1 MIRQAIAASSA
12 LALVL
17 GAGSAL
23 AAEFE
28 VGVGGDYEVLIG
40 YGSSDVAN
48 LSGEDFD
55 GVDVKT
61 EGGIEFRA
69 KIDLDSGIEIG
80 GVVVLEATTD
90 DEDQID
96 ESYMFIDSA
105 FGMVELGSRVSGAYT
120 MSFAAPDVTFLNIND
135 GQTGDFIPFDGEAG
149 PLLTGSDTGL
159 GTLNSTFIENGGND
173 NAQRFTYFTPRLAGF
188 QLGLSYARD
197 PLEDDN
203 SQVDL
208 NGDELNNIF
217 DVGVNYVAEFDP
229 VTVAVSGRWGIA
241 FNDIP
246 GAENPQI
253 YGAGINLGFAGVT
266 IGGSFA
272 EQNNTELSDGTAFDV
287 GISYETGPWSAS
299 FTYMNGEN
307 LDDENF
313 LLGADEELDQ
323 YLVGVTYNVAEG
335 VDVGIYGAYVDFEE
349 DIGDAGGDGDD
360 VDGFIIGTG
369 IAIGF

>member
-1 MIRQAIAASSA
+1 MKRTIAAGLG
-12 LALVL
+12 LAL
-17 GAGSAL
+17 GSGVAP
-23 AAEFE
+23 AAASEFE
-28 VGVGGDYEVLIG
+28 VTVGGDYEVLVG
-40 YGSSDVAN
+40 YGDSDVAN
-48 LSGEDFD
+48 LDGEDFS

-69 KIDLDSGIEIG
+69 KIGLDNGIEIG
-80 GVVVLEATTD
+80 AAIVLEATTD

-149 PLLTGSDTGL
+149 DLLVGSDTGL

-173 NAQRFTYFTPRLAGF
+173 NAQRITYFTPRIVGL

-203 SQVDL
+203 TQVDL
-208 NGDELNNIF
+208 NDDSLNNIF

-229 VTVAVSGRWGIA
+229 VSVAVSGRWGIA
-241 FNDIP
+241 FDDSP
-246 GAENPQI
+246 GGDNPQI
-253 YGAGINLGFAGVT
+253 YAFGANIGFAGVT
-266 IGGSFA
+266 IGGSFS
-272 EQNNTELSDGTAFDV
+272 EQNNTALSDGTSFDV

-307 LDDENF
+307 LDDENA

-323 YLVGVTYNVAEG
+323 YLVGVTYGLAEG
-335 VDVGIYGAYVDFEE
+335 VDIGVYGAYVDFEE
-349 DIGDAGGDGDD
+349 EVGDAGGGGDD
-360 VDGFIIGTG
+360 VDGFIVGTG
-369 IAIGF
+369 IAVAF

>member
-1 MIRQAIAASSA
+1 MWA
-12 LALVL
+12 LALVCCSS
-17 GAGSAL
+17 GVL
-23 AAEFE
+23 AAEFD
-28 VGVGGDYEVLIG
+28 VTLGGNYEVLVG
-40 YGSSDVAN
+40 YADSDVAN
-48 LSGEDFD
+48 INGEEFD
-55 GVDVKT
+55 GVDVKS

-69 KIDLDSGIEIG
+69 RIELDNGIEIG
-80 GVVVLEATTD
+80 AAIVLEATTD

-96 ESYMFIDSA
+96 ESYMFVDSV

-120 MSFAAPDVTFLNIND
+120 MSLAAPDVTFININD

-173 NAQRFTYFTPRLAGF
+173 NAQRFTYFTPRIAGF

-208 NGDELNNIF
+208 NGDPLNNIV
-217 DVGVNYVAEFDP
+217 DVGVNYVGEFDP

-241 FNDIP
+241 FSDVP
-246 GAENPQI
+246 GDKNPQI
-253 YGAGINLGFAGVT
+253 YAAGLNVGFAGVT
-266 IGGSFA
+266 VGGSFA
-272 EQNNTELSDGTAFDV
+272 EQNNTELSDGTAYDV

-307 LDDENF
+307 LDDENAF
-313 LLGADEELDQ
+313 LGADEELDQ
-323 YLVGVTYNVAEG
+323 YLVGVTYSLAEG
-335 VDVGIYGAYVDFEE
+335 VDLGVYGAYVDFEE
-349 DIGDAGGDGDD
+349 EVGDAGGSGDD

-369 IAIGF
+369 IAISF